1 LNKIRADKP
10 DFKLSLRQKA
20 DILNKAVGDYLAA
33 QQDIEPQIKKAISYA
48 LEAPGKRIRAAMVLW
63 CCELC
68 DGSTNKDAVNAAIAV
83 EMIHTYS
90 LVHDDLPAM
99 DDDDLRRGRPSCHK
113 AFSESIAILTGDAL
127 LTMAFQLL
135 ASEIS
140 DHSIAVSLI
149 KTLSQAAGPAGMIA
163 GQMADIAGQ
172 DQEGSIED
180 LRYIHKNKT
189 AKMFA
194 AAAAAGAICGKA
206 TENQIE
212 SLYNYGLKIGLGFQ
226 VADDLLDITS
236 TSEQLGKT
244 PGKDSQQGKITYPSI
259 VGIEK
264 SKKIASQ
271 LADQAIAE
279 LNDFDAN
286 ADILRNLALEL
297 VKRTS

>member
-1 LNKIRADKP
+1 MNKTKADKP
-10 DFKLSLRQKA
+10 DVKLSLRQKA
-20 DILNKAVGDYLAA
+20 NTLNKALEDYLAE
-33 QQDIEPQIKKAISYA
+33 QQDMEPQIKKAISYA
-48 LEAPGKRIRAAMVLW
+48 LKAPGKRIRAAMVLW

-68 DGSTNKDAVNAAIAV
+68 HGNINDDAINTAIAV

-90 LVHDDLPAM
+90 LIHDDLPAM
-99 DDDDLRRGRPSCHK
+99 DDDDLRRGQPSCHK
-113 AFSESIAILTGDAL
+113 AFSESTAILAGDAL

-135 ASEIS
+135 ASKIS
-140 DHSIAVSLI
+140 ADTIAVRLI

-172 DQEGSIED
+172 NQKGSIEE

-206 TENQIE
+206 AETQIE

-226 VADDLLDITS
+226 VADDILDISS

-244 PGKDSQQGKITYPSI
+244 AGKDSQQGKTTYPSVI
-259 VGIEK
+259 GMEQ

-279 LNDFDAN
+279 LNDFDTA

>member
-1 LNKIRADKP
+1 LNKIKANKP
-10 DFKLSLRQKA
+10 DFKLSLSQKA
-20 DILNKAVGDYLAA
+20 DAINKAIEDYLAA
-33 QQDIEPQIKKAISYA
+33 QQDIEPQIKKAITYA
-48 LEAPGKRIRAAMVLW
+48 LNAPGKRIRAAMVLW

-68 DGSTNKDAVNAAIAV
+68 EGNINNDAVNAAIAV

-99 DDDDLRRGRPSCHK
+99 DDDDLRRGQPSCHK
-113 AFSESIAILTGDAL
+113 AFTESTAILTGDAL
-127 LTMAFQLL
+127 LTMAFELL

-140 DHSIAVSLI
+140 DDSIAIRLI

-172 DQEGSIED
+172 NQQGCIED
-180 LRYIHKNKT
+180 LKYIHKNKT

-206 TENQIE
+206 TESQIE

-226 VADDLLDITS
+226 VADDILDISS
-236 TSEQLGKT
+236 TSEKLGKT
-244 PGKDSQQGKITYPSI
+244 AGKDSQQGKTTYPSVI
-259 VGIEK
+259 GMEQ
-264 SKKIASQ
+264 SKKIASE
-271 LADQAIAE
+271 LADRAIE
-279 LNDFDAN
+279 KLKDFDSG

>member
-1 LNKIRADKP
+1 LNKIKADKT
-10 DFKLSLRQKA
+10 DFKLSLSQKA
-20 DILNKAVGDYLAA
+20 DSVNRDIEDYLAA

-48 LEAPGKRIRAAMVLW
+48 LKAPGKRIRAAMVLW

-68 DGSTNKDAVNAAIAV
+68 EGGINKDAINAAIAV

-99 DDDDLRRGRPSCHK
+99 DDDDLRRGQPSCHK
-113 AFSESIAILTGDAL
+113 AFSESTAILTGDAL
-127 LTMAFQLL
+127 LTMAFELL

-140 DHSIAVSLI
+140 EDSIATRLI
-149 KTLSQAAGPAGMIA
+149 KILSQAAGPAGMIA

-172 DQEGSIED
+172 GQQGCLED

-206 TENQIE
+206 AESQIE

-226 VADDLLDITS
+226 VADDILDISS
-236 TSEQLGKT
+236 TSEKLGKT
-244 PGKDSQQGKITYPSI
+244 AGKDSQQGKTTYPSVI
-259 VGIEK
+259 GMER
-264 SKKIASQ
+264 SKKIASEI
-271 LADQAIAE
+271 AEQAIAG
-279 LNDFDAN
+279 LNDFDSS
-286 ADILRNLALEL
+286 ADTLRQLALEL
-297 VKRTS
+297 VKRTN

>member
-1 LNKIRADKP
+1 LNKIKADKT
-10 DFKLSLRQKA
+10 DFKLSLSQKA
-20 DILNKAVGDYLAA
+20 DSVNRDIEDYLAA

-48 LEAPGKRIRAAMVLW
+48 LKAPGKRIRAAMVLW

-68 DGSTNKDAVNAAIAV
+68 EGGINKDAINAAIAV

-99 DDDDLRRGRPSCHK
+99 DDDDLRRGQPSCHK
-113 AFSESIAILTGDAL
+113 AFSESTAILTGDAL
-127 LTMAFQLL
+127 LTMAFELL

-140 DHSIAVSLI
+140 EDSIATRLI
-149 KTLSQAAGPAGMIA
+149 KILSQAAGPAGMIA

-172 DQEGSIED
+172 GQQGCLED

-206 TENQIE
+206 AESQIE

-226 VADDLLDITS
+226 VADDILDISS
-236 TSEQLGKT
+236 TSEKLGKT
-244 PGKDSQQGKITYPSI
+244 AGKDSQQGKTTYPSVI
-259 VGIEK
+259 GMER
-264 SKKIASQ
+264 SKKIASEI
-271 LADQAIAE
+271 AEQAIAE
-279 LNDFDAN
+279 LNDFDSS
-286 ADILRNLALEL
+286 ADTLRQLALEL
-297 VKRTS
+297 VKRTN